1 MAHQYNAPN
10 GSPST
15 IEGAGSSQMNTFFWW
30 KKAIIE
36 SRKEQFFMPLADTI
50 TMPKH
55 MGKEIK
61 VYVYVPLLDDKNLS
75 TQGIDAQGAT
85 LTGASGANPGYGN
98 LYGSSKDI
106 GKITDKLPTLTE
118 NGGRVNR
125 VGFTRLQRSGSIQK
139 FGFFTEFTKE
149 SLDFDSDSE
158 LYGHMSREM
167 VTGAVQLTEAVLQA
181 DLLAAAGVVHYPGS
195 ATSHA
200 TVTGEGTEANRTVVK
215 YDDLMRLSII
225 LDNNRTPK
233 QTKVIN
239 GSRMIDTVTIS
250 AGRIMYVGS
259 ELIPLL
265 RKMVDPFGD
274 AAFMPVQKYGAA
286 GTILNG
292 EIGTIDA
299 FRIIVVPEMLNWTG
313 EGAAA
318 TGANPGYRT
327 GTPHGGTGTRYNVYP
342 MLVIGEAAFTTI
354 GFQTDGKTVK
364 FDITTKM
371 PGKETADRNDPY
383 GETGFSS
390 IKWYYG
396 FMVLRPERIAIIKT
410 VAPL

>member
-1 MAHQYNAPN
+1 MHQYNAPN
-10 GSPST
+10 TTPST
-15 IEGAGSSQMNTFFWW
+15 IEGAGSSQVNVFYWW
-30 KKAIIE
+30 KKSIVE
-36 SRKEQFFMPLADTI
+36 SRKEQFFMPLADVVS
-50 TMPKH
+50 MPKH
-55 MGKEIK
+55 FGKEIK
-61 VYVYVPLLDDKNLS
+61 VYVYVPLLDDQNLS
-75 TQGIDAQGAT
+75 TQGIDAQGAV

-106 GKITDKLPTLTE
+106 GKINDKLPFLTE

-125 VGFTRLQRSGSIQK
+125 VGFTRLQRSGQLHK

-167 VTGAVQLTEAVLQA
+167 VNGAVQLTEAVLQA
-181 DLLAAAGVVHYPGS
+181 DLLAAANTIVYAGS
-195 ATSHA
+195 ASSNGTI
-200 TVTGEGTEANRTVVK
+200 TGEGATPSVVE

-233 QTKVIN
+233 QTKVIT
-239 GSRMIDTVTIS
+239 GSRMIDTKTIS
-250 AGRIMYVGS
+250 AGRVMYVGS

-265 RKMVDPFGD
+265 RKMEDSFEAP
-274 AAFMPVQKYGAA
+274 AFIPVHQYAAA

-299 FRIIVVPEMLNWTG
+299 FKIIVVPEMLNWTG
-313 EGAAA
+313 EGATA
-318 TGANPGYRT
+318 TGSNLGYRT
-327 GTPHGGTGTRYNVYP
+327 GTPHGGSGTRYNVYP
-342 MLVIGEAAFTTI
+342 MLVIGDASFTTI

-364 FDITTKM
+364 FDMTTKM

-396 FMVLRPERIAIIKT
+396 FMALRPERIAIIKT